1 MFIAQIVVCGFLN
14 GQCALLEDVKGPKI
28 SLKMCESR
36 QEEMFRDVSKKFPYV
51 TFNARRCIKSDKL
64 HV

>member
-28 SLKMCESR
+28 SLKNVRIE
-36 QEEMFRDVSKKFPYV
+36 
-51 TFNARRCIKSDKL
+51 ARRN
-64 HV
+64 V